1 MFSIH
6 AYYKQIRSLGKV
18 KTISKTVPIIQV
30 PLLTQPESTT
40 LSGGLRVLVQIES
53 REYELI
59 VHKTDI
65 HEEWDNNYLHF
76 EVLEEEETYRLVR
89 APGQVQNRYTNYLR
103 ISK

>member
-18 KTISKTVPIIQV
+18 KTISKTVPIIQI
-30 PLLTQPESTT
+30 PLLAQPESTP
-40 LSGGLRVLVQIES
+40 LSGELRALVQIES

-59 VHKTDI
+59 VHETDV

-76 EVLEEEETYRLVR
+76 EVLKEEEAYRMVR
-89 APGQVQNRYTNYLR
+89 APGQVQNRHSNYFR
-103 ISK
+103 VGK